1 MSRATV
7 RRADRARSRALAA
20 FAVTGVL
27 ASSCGGDVGG
37 DVAVSRTEDA
47 ALPDTGIALR
57 EAEATVDTSDVWPCP
72 PSQWGLCPVVGY
84 LRCSPRGDGWELPE
98 TPCGCDKSRPVV
110 PTDCK
115 AGEAFVCRKAT
126 ATADG
131 SPTPS
136 ATPFECRCVP
146 AARDCS
152 GCTSLEPSTT
162 NLSCMVEM
170 RADGGTN
177 IWCGCE
183 MHG

>member
-1 MSRATV
+1 MSRAAV
-7 RRADRARSRALAA
+7 RRADRARSRALVV
-20 FAVTGVL
+20 FYVTGVL
-27 ASSCGGDVGG
+27 ASSCGGDV
-37 DVAVSRTEDA
+37 AVSRTEDA
-47 ALPDTGIALR
+47 APPDTGIALR
-57 EAEATVDTSDVWPCP
+57 EAEATVEARDAWTCP

-98 TPCGCDKSRPVV
+98 MPCGCDKSRPVG

-115 AGEAFVCRKAT
+115 PSEAFVCRKAT

-152 GCTSLEPSTT
+152 ACTTLEPSTT
-162 NLSCMVEM
+162 NLSCVLEP
-170 RADGGTN
+170 RAGGGTN
-177 IWCGCE
+177 ISCGCE
-183 MHG
+183 MM